1 LGKLLVQSPNLI
13 DLSILGQV
21 HIHAETF
28 VSELEKYPG
37 NLPLQTLTLATRKT
51 WLDDHIYRL
60 INKCPGIKSIRLIP
74 EAAIGFDVNEKN
86 SFDSWFSQRINGI
99 THQNSLVSTNE
110 FIVYNAPTHET
121 HY

>member
-13 DLSILGQV
+13 DLSILSQV

-37 NLPLQTLTLATRKT
+37 SLSLQTLTLATRKT
-51 WLDDHIYRL
+51 WLDEHIYRL
-60 INKCPGIKSIRLIP
+60 INKCPEIKSIRLIP
-74 EAAIGFDVNEKN
+74 DAAIGFDVKTDN
-86 SFDSWFSQRINGI
+86 WFLQRINGI